1 MDGRRFFTLIAKTH
15 IMPQIISTIIQTFLN
30 RPVFSVVG
38 HGMNDPCRRAS
49 FVKLFSLKN
58 IIFIGFAVAVIPL
71 FVAVLYAAFAMR
83 ETASLGSSLNR
94 QVFDQT
100 KTIRLVM
107 QKSTD
112 IERKVRLF
120 VLLYDPA
127 LRRPDER
134 QAYENAR
141 ASLKQALDGL
151 LKLNLDNTIALRA
164 AELAAKERLIYEQ
177 IIGSETENALKLPI
191 DEAFQGLREASNT
204 LSREFERHVE
214 QQFDGL
220 HQQSASLERGLLV
233 KGTILLLVSLGFM
246 AGLLT
251 MLTRSIRQLD
261 AAIRTLGSG
270 NRVDPITVTGP
281 CDLRELGERLEW
293 LRTRLLELEASKYR
307 LMDTVAGEIEKPLEA
322 IVELAARLAE
332 DVGGDFDPQR
342 LDTALRLSAN
352 VESLQTVSAQLSR
365 FSQINPDSQG
375 ASKETVNMKAL
386 LESVIEEYQTRF
398 QAKSLTVKALLRPVE
413 VFGIAEQL
421 HAVVDHLLSNA
432 VKYSPEGGEIRVLLR
447 TSGVLMEL
455 EVEDEGPGFDADQRA
470 QAFQP
475 VFCGKAAESSES
487 SHSEGSRLCLAM
499 LGEYVA
505 NHQGRVEII
514 ESRQDMHGARIR
526 VQLPLMDS
534 T

>member
-1 MDGRRFFTLIAKTH
+1 M
-15 IMPQIISTIIQTFLN
+15 
-30 RPVFSVVG
+30 
-38 HGMNDPCRRAS
+38 S
-49 FVKLFSLKN
+49 FAKLFSLRN
-58 IIFIGFAVAVIPL
+58 FMFIGFVVAVIPL
-71 FVAVLYAAFAMR
+71 FVAVLYAALAIR
-83 ETASLGSSLNR
+83 ETASLGSNLNR

-100 KTIRLVM
+100 KTIRLVL
-107 QKSTD
+107 QKTSD
-112 IERKVRLF
+112 IERKARLF
-120 VLLYDPA
+120 VLLSDPA
-127 LRRPDER
+127 LRQPDER
-134 QAYENAR
+134 QSYDNTR
-141 ASLKQALDGL
+141 AAFKQAVDGL

-164 AELAAKERLIYEQ
+164 NELAAKEMLIYEQ
-177 IIGSETENALKLPI
+177 IIGAETENMHKLPI
-191 DEAFQGLREASNT
+191 DEAFQSLREASNT

-214 QQFDGL
+214 QQFAGL

-233 KGTILLLVSLGFM
+233 KGSLLLVVSVGFM
-246 AGLLT
+246 AGLLA

-261 AAIRTLGSG
+261 AAIRKLGSG
-270 NRVDPITVTGP
+270 NRVDTITVSGP
-281 CDLRELGERLEW
+281 CDLRELGGRLDW
-293 LRTRLLELEASKYR
+293 LRTRLLELEAAKYR

-322 IVELAARLAE
+322 IVELAAQLAE

-342 LDTALRLSAN
+342 LDIAMQLSAN
-352 VESLQTVSAQLSR
+352 VESLQTVSAQLRR
-365 FSQINPDSQG
+365 FSQINPDSAA

-386 LESVIEEYQTRF
+386 LESLIEDYQIRL
-398 QAKSLTVKALLRPVE
+398 QARSLTVKALLRPVE
-413 VFGIAEQL
+413 VSGIAEQL
-421 HAVVDHLLSNA
+421 HAVADHLLSNA

-455 EVEDEGPGFDADQRA
+455 EVEDEGPGFEADQRA

-487 SHSEGSRLCLAM
+487 SQSSETKGSGLCLAM

-534 T
+534 A